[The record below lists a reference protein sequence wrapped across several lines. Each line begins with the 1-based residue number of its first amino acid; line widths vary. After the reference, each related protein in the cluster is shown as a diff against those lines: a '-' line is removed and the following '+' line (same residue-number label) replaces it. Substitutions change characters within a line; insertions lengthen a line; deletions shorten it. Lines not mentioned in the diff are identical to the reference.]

1 MPSRLPRA
9 PRALA
14 RRTALTAASFALGA
28 FALSTP
34 RLARAQSITIFQ
46 QASLPRLD
54 ASEKQVAKRDLAFN
68 PEGVSYQD
76 CKDGQKIRFTLQL
89 AGFATGGAVGAL
101 EVWAGLSGN
110 DCQDQTRR
118 VGAAATCWKLGP
130 NIPLQLQVDAI
141 IGVREIM
148 KGALNPQKLDDSEK
162 ICGQVDLT
170 KIAVNFL
177 YFAPG
182 NPGTPAARAPVE
194 ISVDTIGPPPLSGVS
209 VLPGN
214 TRLNVRWNSVGEGGV
229 QDLVN
234 VRVFCAPVG
243 SDQTSTE
250 TVCSDPK
257 PVTDDA
263 GTDDAGTDDAGTDD
277 AGTDAGAEDGGCT
290 TKTTTKAACSAAAF
304 ATDGGTDTIVPD
316 KAFVDAFK
324 CGELGG
330 ANGSGVTAREF
341 KGKPLENRTTYAVA
355 VAGTDSFGN
364 GGTLS
369 TVVCDYPEQTTDFW
383 SEYRGAGGQAGG
395 GYCSTPAA
403 GSAAGSGVVA
413 GVAALSLVSIL
424 RRRMQRKARAASTK
438 GAAR

>member
-9 PRALA
+9 SRALA
-14 RRTALTAASFALGA
+14 RRTVVTAASVALGA
-28 FALSTP
+28 LLCASP
-34 RLARAQSITIFQ
+34 RLARAQSIGIFQ

-54 ASEKQVAKRDLAFN
+54 ASGNQVQKRDLAFN

-76 CKDGQKIRFTLQL
+76 CLDDQRIRFTLQL
-89 AGFATGGAVGAL
+89 AGFPTSGGTGAL

-110 DCQDQTRR
+110 DCSDQTRR
-118 VGAAATCWKLGP
+118 VGNAANCWKLATG
-130 NIPLQLQVDAI
+130 IPLQLQVDSV
-141 IGVREIM
+141 IGVRAIM
-148 KGALNPQKLDDSEK
+148 AGALNPQTPDATEK

-170 KIAVNFL
+170 KVTVNFL

-194 ISVDTIGPPPLSGVS
+194 ISIDTIGPPALSGVS

-214 TRLNVRWNSVGEGGV
+214 TRLNVSWNSVGEGGV
-229 QDLVN
+229 QDVVN
-234 VRVFCAPVG
+234 VRVFCAPTG
-243 SDQTSTE
+243 AAKTSTE
-250 TVCSDPK
+250 TVCSEPK
-257 PVTDDA
+257 TLTDDA
-263 GTDDAGTDDAGTDD
+263 GNDAGTEDA
-277 AGTDAGAEDGGCT
+277 GCT
-290 TKTTTKAACSAAAF
+290 TKTTTKAACSEAAF
-304 ATDGGTDTIVPD
+304 ATDAGTDSIVPD

-341 KGKPLENRTTYAVA
+341 KGQPLVNGTEYAVA

-369 TVVCDYPEQTTDFW
+369 TVVCNFPEQTTDFW

-424 RRRMQRKARAASTK
+424 RRRARRKATTASSK

>member
-1 MPSRLPRA
+1 MPSRPPRA
-9 PRALA
+9 SRALA
-14 RRTALTAASFALGA
+14 RRTAITAASLVLGVLA
-28 FALSTP
+28 VASP
-34 RLARAQSITIFQ
+34 RLARAQSIAIYQ
-46 QASLPRLD
+46 QGSIPRLD
-54 ASEKQVAKRDLAFN
+54 ASGNQVSKRDLAFN

-76 CKDGQKIRFTLQL
+76 CVDDQRIRFTLQL
-89 AGFATGGAVGAL
+89 GGFAANGSL

-110 DCQDQTRR
+110 DCSDQTRR
-118 VGAAATCWKLGP
+118 IGSAATCWKLATG
-130 NIPLQLQVDAI
+130 IPLQLQVDSVIPVRAI
-141 IGVREIM
+141 M
-148 KGALNPQKLDDSEK
+148 AGALNPQTPDATQK
-162 ICGQVDLT
+162 ICGRIDLT
-170 KIAVNFL
+170 KVTVNFL

-194 ISVDTIGPPPLSGVS
+194 VSVDTIGPPSLSGVS

-214 TRLNVRWNSVGEGGV
+214 TRLNVSWNSVGEGGV

-243 SDQTSTE
+243 GAQTSTA
-250 TVCSDPK
+250 TVCNEPTT
-257 PVTDDA
+257 VTDDA
-263 GTDDAGTDDAGTDD
+263 GNDAGTEDAGC
-277 AGTDAGAEDGGCT
+277 AT
-290 TKTTTKAACSAAAF
+290 TTTTKAACSEAAF
-304 ATDGGTDTIVPD
+304 ATDGGADAIVPD

-341 KGKPLENRTTYAVA
+341 KGQPLVNGTTYAVA

-369 TVVCDYPEQTTDFW
+369 SVVCNYPEQTTDFW

-413 GVAALSLVSIL
+413 GIAALSLVSVL
-424 RRRMQRKARAASTK
+424 RRRAQRKARTSTSK